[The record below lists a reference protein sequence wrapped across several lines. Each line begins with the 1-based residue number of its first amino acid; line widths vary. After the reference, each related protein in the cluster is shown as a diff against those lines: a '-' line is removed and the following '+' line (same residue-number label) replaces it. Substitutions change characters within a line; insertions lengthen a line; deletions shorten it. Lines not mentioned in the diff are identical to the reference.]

1 MALSLRLR
9 ISAALSFS
17 ELPPQSL
24 HSLLGKTE
32 KCGETEAGRGEPRRS
47 SPLLSLP
54 FPVLLSHPV
63 RATSSRQGK
72 ARLRKGP
79 GSGVRTLRWDK
90 RPLEKKKEKGIIIEP
105 LSRDRHTGSLQGYGA
120 GITSVLQMRTGAQS
134 RYSPCSS
141 SEQKGPKSGL
151 ALGFRYSKACA
162 FSPKLP
168 PCLCHEPLGQGS
180 LCT

>member
-1 MALSLRLR
+1 MRGDGKLAEESPD
-9 ISAALSFS
+9 AAA
-17 ELPPQSL
+17 P
-24 HSLLGKTE
+24 
-32 KCGETEAGRGEPRRS
+32 S
-47 SPLLSLP
+47 SPFPSPCFSLTLS
-54 FPVLLSHPV
+54 

-90 RPLEKKKEKGIIIEP
+90 GPLEKKKEKGIIIEP
-105 LSRDRHTGSLQGYGA
+105 LSRAWHTGSLQGYGA

-151 ALGFRYSKACA
+151 ALGFRYSKACV